1 MRMKRFLSG
10 DEAFAEGVRLAR
22 PQVISAYPITPQTVV
37 VERLSEMVEEG
48 QLAAEYVHVESE
60 HSALSC
66 AIGASA
72 TGARTFTA
80 TSSQGLLYM
89 AECLT
94 YAAGGRF
101 PIVMMNANRA
111 TALPWN
117 IYGDQR
123 DSLALL
129 DHGWVQAYAQDNQ
142 EALDLALMAYA
153 VAEDPEVRTP
163 FMVNLDGFA
172 LTHTYESVDI
182 PSQEQADAF
191 LPPYDGAGNRFDF
204 ANPVNI
210 GYSAGP
216 EFNRYFK
223 HSAHKD
229 MLSAADAV
237 ERAEARFAEVFGRS
251 YPGPIEAVDCD
262 DADIVLITL
271 GSIAGLARE
280 RVAQLRAQGVKAG
293 LVRIRYMR
301 PFPARQIVEALAGA
315 AAVGVLEKDVSFGAE
330 GTVMTNVC
338 SALQQAGNAVPVVN
352 FVGGLGGD
360 DITQAQMRGM
370 FEVLEQIAAGRID
383 PEDCPRVGFL
393 GVDSVAD
400 EFGNPCCGGCG
411 DAGFVAVAGG
421 APESVRDGA
430 CATDAEGGR

>member
-1 MRMKRFLSG
+1 MKRFLSG

-37 VERLSEMVEEG
+37 VERLSEMVEDG
-48 QLAAEYVHVESE
+48 SLAAEYVHVESE

-129 DHGWVQAYAQDNQ
+129 DHGWIQVYAEDNQ

-153 VAEDPEVRTP
+153 VAENPAVATP
-163 FMVNLDGFA
+163 VMVNLDGFA
-172 LTHTYESVDI
+172 LTHTYETVDV
-182 PSQEQADAF
+182 PEPAEADAF
-191 LPPYDGAGNRFDF
+191 LPPYEPAGNRFDF
-204 ANPVNI
+204 EHPVNI
-210 GYSAGP
+210 GFSAGP
-216 EFNRYFK
+216 EYNRYFK
-223 HSAHKD
+223 YWEHRD
-229 MLSAADAV
+229 MLDAPAVVTRV
-237 ERAEARFAEVFGRS
+237 EQRFAEVFGRQ
-251 YPGPIEAVDCD
+251 YPGMIETLDCD
-262 DADIVLITL
+262 DADVILVTL
-271 GSIAGLARE
+271 GSA
-280 RVAQLRAQGVKAG
+280 AG
-293 LVRIRYMR
+293 LVRSVVWQLRDQGVRAGMLRIRYLR
-301 PFPARQIVEALAGA
+301 PMPSALIAEALRGA
-315 AAVGVLEKDVSFGAE
+315 KAVGVLEKDVSFGAE
-330 GTVMTNVC
+330 GTVFTNVN
-338 SALQQAGNAVPVVN
+338 SALQQAAAGVPTYN

-360 DITQAQMRGM
+360 DISEAQVRGM
-370 FEVLEQIAAGRID
+370 YAMLAQAAEGTG
-383 PEDCPRVGFL
+383 ELPRVSFL
-393 GVDSVAD
+393 GIDSPAD
-400 EFGNPCCGGCG
+400 CH
-411 DAGFVAVAGG
+411 
-421 APESVRDGA
+421 PERSAQRG
-430 CATDAEGGR
+430 AEGSRAESAEALSERGR

>member
-1 MRMKRFLSG
+1 MSKRFLSG

-48 QLAAEYVHVESE
+48 ELAAEYVHVESE

-66 AIGASA
+66 AIGAAA

-80 TSSQGLLYM
+80 TSSQGLFYM

-129 DHGWVQAYAQDNQ
+129 DHGWIQAYAQDNQ

-153 VAEDPEVRTP
+153 VAEDPSVMTP
-163 FMVNLDGFA
+163 VMVNLDGFA
-172 LTHTYESVDI
+172 LTHTYETVDV
-182 PSQEQADAF
+182 PEPEAADAF
-191 LPPYDGAGNRFDF
+191 LPPYASANRFDF
-204 ANPVNI
+204 DHPVNM

-216 EFNRYFK
+216 AYNRYFK
-223 HSAHKD
+223 QRAHAD
-229 MLSAADAV
+229 MAGAAAV
-237 ERAEARFAEVFGRS
+237 IDEVEARFAQTFGRA
-251 YPGPIEAVDCD
+251 YPGMVEAYRCD
-262 DADIVLITL
+262 DADFVVVVL
-271 GSIAGLARE
+271 GSIAGLVRQTVDE
-280 RVAQLRAQGVKAG
+280 LRASGVKAG
-293 LVRIRYMR
+293 LLRIRYLR
-301 PFPARQIVEALAGA
+301 PMPYEALADALRGVRA
-315 AAVGVLEKDVSFGAE
+315 AAVLEKDVSFGAE
-330 GTVMTNVC
+330 GTVFTNVN
-338 SALQQAGNAVPVVN
+338 SALQRAGFAVPTRD

-360 DITQAQMRGM
+360 DI
-370 FEVLEQIAAGRID
+370 
-383 PEDCPRVGFL
+383 
-393 GVDSVAD
+393 SAD
-400 EFGNPCCGGCG
+400 Q
-411 DAGFVAVAGG
+411 VAGIF
-421 APESVRDGA
+421 AALQQV
-430 CATDAEGGR
+430 AEGGAAAQAVAPVTFLGIDQKAGE